1 MYHSKKTPKQK
12 VLASYKKGSKKPKKP
27 TNKKG

>member
-1 MYHSKKTPKQK
+1 MAYPKTAKQK
-12 VLASYKKGSKKPKKP
+12 ALAPYKKGSKKPKKP